1 MFICAYLL
9 TSTKGIAIALT
20 FKLFAFIIHH
30 FCQIGTLHILPLFV
44 SYTGLLLNGSGGSLF
59 RDFSDT
65 RMLQHVDVFLLANL
79 IIEQHSNQLC
89 QEILKA
95 VETATEF
102 LPMSKARGFPLVF
115 W

>member
-1 MFICAYLL
+1 M
-9 TSTKGIAIALT
+9 
-20 FKLFAFIIHH
+20 
-30 FCQIGTLHILPLFV
+30 
-44 SYTGLLLNGSGGSLF
+44 
-59 RDFSDT
+59 
-65 RMLQHVDVFLLANL
+65 VFLLANL

-89 QEILKA
+89 KEILKA